1 MPPVPPPDPKDAAYK
16 LFRAK
21 MLDPVALDLLADDT
35 NCPPRRIR
43 LPIPSKIKKI
53 MITNCCLDKEISLFE
68 LIQSEHIPLI
78 NESLKEKPR
87 KVPKQVRELENL
99 AKAYFR
105 SLAMEI
111 LDASDEAHL
120 QRLLTKHSNPYED
133 QHGDEIKLNRQKL
146 WNYVRQAVDSSASIP
161 TAPANMSQVTGELDS
176 FTEKLVRDFEHNLLL
191 KIENMLRNPQPALS
205 RVT

>member
-1 MPPVPPPDPKDAAYK
+1 
-16 LFRAK
+16 
-21 MLDPVALDLLADDT
+21 
-35 NCPPRRIR
+35 
-43 LPIPSKIKKI
+43 
-53 MITNCCLDKEISLFE
+53 
-68 LIQSEHIPLI
+68 
-78 NESLKEKPR
+78 
-87 KVPKQVRELENL
+87 
-99 AKAYFR
+99 
-105 SLAMEI
+105 MEI